1 MNFLQLLIILP
12 MQIIYFT
19 FVEILTLTYW
29 NTSIQRSVANYV
41 DTLQSLSFKVLV
53 TEASAMLIDH
63 FYTMITQVTIVL
75 QTKQPQ

>member
-1 MNFLQLLIILP
+1 
-12 MQIIYFT
+12 
-19 FVEILTLTYW
+19 
-29 NTSIQRSVANYV
+29 V